1 MRSRKSTAC
10 PQGDSAA
17 AKHRRWTRHVNVFF
31 VDLVSAS
38 SDVRDLVGQGKKWFR
53 VLAPLTKTW
62 CSCGNHVLGQLTF
75 FQSVRSQQL
84 CERNTASCFFHM
96 NMCYTAQ
103 GNSGI
108 EVFCDQDMPL
118 FCRNC
123 LGSVQARKWKWN
135 NIALARRSK
144 RPYIFNSL
152 FNQVPTDQLF
162 CNPGCGH
169 EGWRP
174 TRCVLAA
181 AEDRIFS
188 ETFQTESAFA
198 FSHEHVL
205 HCERKFGNPS
215 VLQPSHAVAV
225 TQLSGFCPGQKMYIK
240 QH

>member
-1 MRSRKSTAC
+1 MSW
-10 PQGDSAA
+10 DS
-17 AKHRRWTRHVNVFF
+17 
-31 VDLVSAS
+31 L
-38 SDVRDLVGQGKKWFR
+38 L
-53 VLAPLTKTW
+53 
-62 CSCGNHVLGQLTF
+62 F

-118 FCRNC
+118 FCRKLSWVLSRPENENETT
-123 LGSVQARKWKWN
+123 LRWQDVQKDLTSS
-135 NIALARRSK
+135 IH
-144 RPYIFNSL
+144 SL
-152 FNQVPTDQLF
+152 NQAPADQLF